1 MGKIRLGLLGY
12 CGIYCG
18 SCDIYMSCKA
28 GDREKQQEIAD
39 WLKEHHAADCTAEEI
54 RCGGCHGPL
63 DEHWSVGCK
72 VRVCAAGRKVTT
84 CVDCS
89 EYESCVTLEA
99 FYRGGD
105 YASARATL
113 RRIREIG
120 LDGWAAEREAAG
132 DRS

>member
-1 MGKIRLGLLGY
+1 M
-12 CGIYCG
+12 
-18 SCDIYMSCKA
+18 
-28 GDREKQQEIAD
+28 
-39 WLKEHHAADCTAEEI
+39 
-54 RCGGCHGPL
+54 
-63 DEHWSVGCK
+63 GCK
-72 VRVCAAGRKVTT
+72 VRICAAARKVTT
-84 CVDCS
+84 CVDCG

-120 LDGWAAEREAAG
+120 LDGWVAEREAAG